1 MQFSNPFVIIYVV
14 GVATSY
20 ILWLALKIVSLRHRR
35 TVTLASLPP
44 KLAEAY
50 THEQIEASKKYGDAC
65 NKFAIVSG
73 TVETVL
79 GVALLCGGYFA
90 WAANFCAR
98 ITQSAYLFVILFAV
112 LAGIPLSLIEI
123 PFDLYGEFV
132 IEKKFGFSKMTL
144 GLWLRDNLVSLVV
157 SAVIAVPLLLILVAL
172 VSHTTLWWLLLGA
185 VYVAFSLGLSV
196 IYPLVIAPLF
206 NKFTPLEDGELKTRV
221 TSYLEKSGFK
231 AQGVF
236 VMDASKRSG
245 HSNAYFTGF
254 GKSKRV
260 VLYDTLIEQ
269 LSVDELGAVLAH
281 ELGHYKHHHIAKR
294 LFLTIPI
301 IFVALFVVS
310 LLVALPELYA
320 GFGFAAFAE
329 NMSGLQTAP
338 LANGFATVNVSPL
351 ANVMQNAPIYF
362 VGAFLLGE
370 IFENFSVFAGAV
382 ANKFSRRDEYQ
393 ADDYAK
399 KLCGTGE
406 PLITSLIKLNKEN
419 KSEVMPARIVSAFY
433 YSHPTLAERIAK
445 LEQ

>member
-14 GVATSY
+14 GVVSSY
-20 ILWLALKIVSLRHRR
+20 VLWLALKIVSLRHRR

-50 THEQIEASKKYGDAC
+50 TAEQIEASKKYRDAC

-73 TVETVL
+73 TVQTAL

-90 WAANFCAR
+90 WAANVCAR
-98 ITQSAYLFVILFAV
+98 LTQSAYLFVILFAV

-294 LFLTIPI
+294 LFITIPI

-329 NMSGLQTAP
+329 NMSGLQT
-338 LANGFATVNVSPL
+338 
-351 ANVMQNAPIYF
+351 APIYF

-433 YSHPTLAERIAK
+433 YSHPTLAERIEK
-445 LEQ
+445 LEE